1 MDAILLWIFGVLVV
15 LFWRWPQRNHLGAN
29 MKGSVVLDL
38 EGLESFCVSR
48 DVSDLAS
55 ALNVLAEGIIIN

>member
-1 MDAILLWIFGVLVV
+1 
-15 LFWRWPQRNHLGAN
+15 

-38 EGLESFCVSR
+38 EGLESFFVSR

-55 ALNVLAEGIIIN
+55 ALNVLAKGIIIN